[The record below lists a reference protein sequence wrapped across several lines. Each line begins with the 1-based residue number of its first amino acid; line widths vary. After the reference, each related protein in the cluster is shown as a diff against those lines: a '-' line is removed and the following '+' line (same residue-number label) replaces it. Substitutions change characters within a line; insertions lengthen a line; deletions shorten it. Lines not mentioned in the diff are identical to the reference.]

1 MKTTIQMMI
10 QTIRRRVY
18 STTPL
23 NNNNDE
29 KKNESRYDCHSLED
43 FLDRKKLSKIDFN
56 RRRFKVFSKFPNDNR
71 LIFAVSGELQT
82 RKRIR
87 RPHGEVPPNT
97 RFYVFNRHQR
107 TGLFPVEHVR
117 TERRRREDG
126 DIMSEKDGTDE
137 SLDGR
142 GKKHSGDS
150 RDDDVRQVLLRGRN
164 RRRDGVF
171 EQQR

>member
-1 MKTTIQMMI
+1 M
-10 QTIRRRVY
+10 
-18 STTPL
+18 
-23 NNNNDE
+23 
-29 KKNESRYDCHSLED
+29 
-43 FLDRKKLSKIDFN
+43 
-56 RRRFKVFSKFPNDNR
+56 
-71 LIFAVSGELQT
+71 
-82 RKRIR
+82 
-87 RPHGEVPPNT
+87 
-97 RFYVFNRHQR
+97 
-107 TGLFPVEHVR
+107 R

-142 GKKHSGDS
+142 GKKRSGDS